1 MVRTL
6 GTKAHTLGAV
16 FRTLG
21 AKTRTLGNE
30 GTCNALILNVF
41 FGLLTAKTIKTYKT
55 PSWSLLT
62 RVGIYGE
69 GRGTKK
75 KIVCYK

>member
-21 AKTRTLGNE
+21 AKTRTLGTE
-30 GTCNALILNVF
+30 GAYNALILNVF
-41 FGLLTAKTIKTYKT
+41 FGLLTAKTIKT
-55 PSWSLLT
+55 L
-62 RVGIYGE
+62 
-69 GRGTKK
+69 
-75 KIVCYK
+75 